1 MLSRRY
7 LMKEASIWRYALAQQ
22 LASHYCA
29 NPKVAAV
36 IVEGSVTRGYADRS
50 SDIDLAVFWTEP
62 PAEKERRDIIKL
74 AGGRRWQIFPYNRE
88 EACWSEEF
96 EVTAVTIDVLHV
108 GVEATELIL
117 SEILERCDPSLTI
130 QQHMSALRSALP
142 LSDLSD

>member
-7 LMKEASIWRYALAQQ
+7 LMQEASIWRYALAQQ

-50 SDIDLAVFWTEP
+50 SDVDLAVFWTEP

-74 AGGRRWQIFPYNRE
+74 AGGRRWQLFPYNRE

-96 EVTAVTIDVLHV
+96 EGTGFTIDLRHLMRYAPDPPLPDVLYRS
-108 GVEATELIL
+108 A
-117 SEILERCDPSLTI
+117 PSL
-130 QQHMSALRSALP
+130 P
-142 LSDLSD
+142 